1 MRSPPQSMRDL
12 AARLLEVSRP
22 ASEDDLHEASVV
34 IETLR
39 GPLTRFIGNE
49 GFTSLL
55 RRAVTLASEDAPS
68 LRGIQ
73 VSADGRLRRG
83 EAPAIRKNG
92 GANGVDAEAAIAVA
106 AHFLGLLVTF
116 IGERLTTRLVQQAWP
131 APPSNV
137 RDSGNEDER

>member
-1 MRSPPQSMRDL
+1 MRDL

-22 ASEDDLHEASVV
+22 ASEDDMHEAAVV

-39 GPLTRFIGNE
+39 EPLSRFIGHE

-55 RRAVTLASEDAPS
+55 RRAVTLASADAPS

-73 VSADGRLRRG
+73 VSADGKLRLAETPPSR
-83 EAPAIRKNG
+83 ES
-92 GANGVDAEAAIAVA
+92 GASNEMETEAAIAVA

-116 IGERLTTRLVQQAWP
+116 IGERLTSRLVQQAWP
-131 APPSNV
+131 ETPSN
-137 RDSGNEDER
+137 DSDSASEDDR